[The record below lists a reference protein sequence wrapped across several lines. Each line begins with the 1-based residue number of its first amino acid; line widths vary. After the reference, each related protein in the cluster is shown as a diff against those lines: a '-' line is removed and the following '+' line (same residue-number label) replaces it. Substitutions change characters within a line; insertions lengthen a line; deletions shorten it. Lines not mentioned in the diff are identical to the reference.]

1 VWRAKRA
8 SSESSTL
15 GPDEPKI
22 NWATE
27 GVPLTDSKR
36 RALTER

>member
-1 VWRAKRA
+1 VWHVQRA

-22 NWATE
+22 NWATG
-27 GVPLTDSKR
+27 GVPLTDSKP

>member
-1 VWRAKRA
+1 VWWVKRA
-8 SSESSTL
+8 SFESSTL

-22 NWATE
+22 NWASG

-36 RALTER
+36 WALTKR